1 MHNLN
6 MIVAMNKKYV
16 IGDKGKIPWYIPEE
30 LKHFK
35 ETTRYGVLIMG
46 SKTYKSVE
54 KFLPF
59 EDRDIIVLSSGEK
72 TEFPH
77 AMEVFKDIKSVLDHV
92 YSNPERTFWVSGG
105 LGVYDALIPYCGRW
119 VMSKVDD
126 DSDGDTN
133 IKSIL
138 EKNLEFEHKDN
149 KRLIISSETKHE
161 KFIVYDIIESYE
173 H

>member
-1 MHNLN
+1 
-6 MIVAMNKKYV
+6 MNKRYV

-46 SKTYKSVE
+46 SKTYRSIE

-59 EDRDIIVLSSGEK
+59 EDRDIVVLSSGEK
-72 TEFPH
+72 SEFQY
-77 AMEVFKDIKSVLDHV
+77 AMEVLKDTESILEYVN
-92 YSNPERTFWVSGG
+92 SNPERTFWVSGG

-119 VMSKVDD
+119 VVSKVDD

-138 EKNLEFEHKDN
+138 EKNPEFKHKDN
-149 KRLIISSETKHE
+149 EKLAISTETKHE
-161 KFIVYDIIESYE
+161 KFTVYDIINII
-173 H
+173 

>member
-6 MIVAMNKKYV
+6 MIVAMNKRYV
-16 IGDKGKIPWYIPEE
+16 IGDKGKIPWHIPEE

-46 SKTYKSVE
+46 SKTYRSIE

-59 EDRDIIVLSSGEK
+59 EDRDIVVLSSGEK
-72 TEFPH
+72 SEFQY
-77 AMEVFKDIKSVLDHV
+77 AMEVLKDTESILEYVN
-92 YSNPERTFWVSGG
+92 SNPERTFWVSGG

-119 VMSKVDD
+119 VVSKVDD

-138 EKNLEFEHKDN
+138 EKNSEFKHKDN
-149 KRLIISSETKHE
+149 EKLAISTETKHE
-161 KFIVYDIIESYE
+161 KFTVYDIINII
-173 H
+173 

>member
-6 MIVAMNKKYV
+6 MIVAMNKRYV
-16 IGDKGKIPWYIPEE
+16 IGDKGKIPWHIPEE

-46 SKTYKSVE
+46 SKTYRSIE

-59 EDRDIIVLSSGEK
+59 EDRDIVVLSSGEK
-72 TEFPH
+72 SEFQH
-77 AMEVFKDIKSVLDHV
+77 AMEVLKDTESILEYVN
-92 YSNPERTFWVSGG
+92 SNPERTFWVSGG

-119 VMSKVDD
+119 VVSKVDD

-138 EKNLEFEHKDN
+138 EKNSEFKHKDN
-149 KRLIISSETKHE
+149 EKLAISTETKHE
-161 KFIVYDIIESYE
+161 KFTVYDIINII
-173 H
+173 

>member
-6 MIVAMNKKYV
+6 MIVAMNKRYV
-16 IGDKGKIPWYIPEE
+16 IGDKGKIPWHIPEE

-46 SKTYKSVE
+46 SKTYRSVE

-59 EDRDIIVLSSGEK
+59 EDRDIVVLSSGEK
-72 TEFPH
+72 SEFQH
-77 AMEVFKDIKSVLDHV
+77 AMEVLKDTESILEYVN
-92 YSNPERTFWVSGG
+92 SNPERTFWVSGG

-119 VMSKVDD
+119 VVSKVDD

-138 EKNLEFEHKDN
+138 EKNSEFKYKDN
-149 KRLIISSETKHE
+149 EKLAISTETKHE
-161 KFIVYDIIESYE
+161 KFTVYDIINII
-173 H
+173 

>member
-1 MHNLN
+1 
-6 MIVAMNKKYV
+6 
-16 IGDKGKIPWYIPEE
+16 
-30 LKHFK
+30 
-35 ETTRYGVLIMG
+35 
-46 SKTYKSVE
+46 
-54 KFLPF
+54 
-59 EDRDIIVLSSGEK
+59 
-72 TEFPH
+72 
-77 AMEVFKDIKSVLDHV
+77 MEVFKDIKSVLDHV

-161 KFIVYDIIESYE
+161 KFIVYNIIESYE

>member
-6 MIVAMNKKYV
+6 MIVAMNKRYV
-16 IGDKGKIPWYIPEE
+16 IGDKGKIPWHIPEE

-46 SKTYKSVE
+46 SKTYRSVE

-77 AMEVFKDIKSVLDHV
+77 AMGVFKDIKSVLDHV

-105 LGVYDALIPYCGRW
+105 LGVYDALIQYCERW
-119 VMSKVDD
+119 VVSKVND
-126 DSDGDTN
+126 DSNGDTN
-133 IKSIL
+133 IRSIL
-138 EKNLEFEHKDN
+138 EKNSEFENEDN
-149 KRLIISSETKHE
+149 KRLVISSETKHE
-161 KFIVYDIIESYE
+161 KFTVYNIINII
-173 H
+173 

>member
-6 MIVAMNKKYV
+6 MIVAMNKRYV
-16 IGDKGKIPWYIPEE
+16 IGDKGKIPWHIPEE

-46 SKTYKSVE
+46 SKTYRSVE

-72 TEFPH
+72 SEFQH
-77 AMEVFKDIKSVLDHV
+77 AMEVLKDTESILEYVN
-92 YSNPERTFWVSGG
+92 SNPERTFWVSGG
-105 LGVYDALIPYCGRW
+105 LGVYDAFIPYCGRW

-126 DSDGDTN
+126 DSPGDTN

-138 EKNLEFEHKDN
+138 EKNSEFKHKDN
-149 KRLIISSETKHE
+149 EKLAISTETKHE
-161 KFIVYDIIESYE
+161 KFTVYDIINII
-173 H
+173 

>member
-6 MIVAMNKKYV
+6 MIVAMNKRYV
-16 IGDKGKIPWYIPEE
+16 IGDKGKIPWHIPEE

-46 SKTYKSVE
+46 SKTYRSVE

-59 EDRDIIVLSSGEK
+59 EDRDIVVLSSGEK
-72 TEFPH
+72 SEFQH
-77 AMEVFKDIKSVLDHV
+77 AMEVLKDTESILEYVN
-92 YSNPERTFWVSGG
+92 SNPERTFWVSGG

-119 VMSKVDD
+119 VVSKVDD

-138 EKNLEFEHKDN
+138 EKNSEFKHKDN
-149 KRLIISSETKHE
+149 EKLAISTETKHE
-161 KFIVYDIIESYE
+161 KFTVYDIINII
-173 H
+173 

>member
-6 MIVAMNKKYV
+6 MIVAMNKRYV
-16 IGDKGKIPWYIPEE
+16 IGDKGKIPWHIPEE

-46 SKTYKSVE
+46 SKTYRSVE

-59 EDRDIIVLSSGEK
+59 EDRDIVVLSSGEK
-72 TEFPH
+72 SEFQH
-77 AMEVFKDIKSVLDHV
+77 AMEVLKDTESILEYVN
-92 YSNPERTFWVSGG
+92 SNPERTFWVSGG
-105 LGVYDALIPYCGRW
+105 LGVYDALIPYFGRW
-119 VMSKVDD
+119 VVSKVDD

-138 EKNLEFEHKDN
+138 EKNSEFKHKDN
-149 KRLIISSETKHE
+149 EKLAISTETKHE
-161 KFIVYDIIESYE
+161 KFTVYDIINII
-173 H
+173 

>member
-1 MHNLN
+1 
-6 MIVAMNKKYV
+6 MNKRYV
-16 IGDKGKIPWYIPEE
+16 IGDKGKIPWHIPEE

-46 SKTYKSVE
+46 SKTYRSIE

-59 EDRDIIVLSSGEK
+59 EDRDIVVLSSGEK
-72 TEFPH
+72 SEFQH
-77 AMEVFKDIKSVLDHV
+77 AMEVLKDTESILEYVN
-92 YSNPERTFWVSGG
+92 SNPERTFWVSGG

-119 VMSKVDD
+119 VVSKVDD

-138 EKNLEFEHKDN
+138 EKNSEFKHKDN
-149 KRLIISSETKHE
+149 EKLAISTETKHE
-161 KFIVYDIIESYE
+161 KFTVYDIINII
-173 H
+173 